1 MARIGRLLLDRGV
14 WDSRRIVPAEWIDE
28 STAVH
33 SHWNTLQYGYLW
45 WIIDAE
51 EHSFAALGDG
61 GNAIYVNPAKDLV
74 VAIASLFKPTA
85 KDRIEFIRKFV
96 EAGLEG

>member
-1 MARIGRLLLDRGV
+1 MSRIGQLLLNRGV
-14 WDSRRIVPAEWIDE
+14 WDGRRIVPAEWISE

-33 SHWNTLQYGYLW
+33 SRWGELMYGYLW

-51 EHSFAALGDG
+51 ERSFAALGDG
-61 GNAIYVNPAKDLV
+61 GNVIYVNPAKNLV

-85 KDRIEFIRKFV
+85 KDRIEFIKRYI
-96 EAGLEG
+96 EAELEG